1 MDKQLPNLSGMLPD
15 TFGNDFRAEII
26 AAELINQQLPE
37 DKVLIFHLGPKKR
50 NYSKDVDEVVEDIS
64 DYNRKEY
71 TFIRSHKEGIYD
83 MLPEGL
89 FHSPVIPKSA
99 ISQKEIIQ
107 HIKRH
112 KIEERNARRFFMP
125 FESGIDSLR
134 IQMALYE
141 TRIHQEGR
149 HNELIQVFKPF
160 WDIFKYLDN
169 EQSNI
174 FLKVIPLIHEVRD
187 DYEAASSIFEL
198 LLGVPVKISS
208 CRQAPVLND
217 NFENSKLD
225 NCFLGIDSTTGN
237 QAFDGGE
244 EDIIIEIGPLNN
256 TQMQS
261 FRKGMRNDSVLQML
275 SDYLLPVHLETKVMF
290 IPDTASKVGCLAD
303 ETHEFNAVLGVD
315 VYL

>member
-1 MDKQLPNLSGMLPD
+1 MDKSKTNLSGRLSD

-26 AAELINQQLPE
+26 AAELINGQLPE
-37 DKVLIFHLGPKKR
+37 DRVLIFHLGPKKR
-50 NYSKDVDEVVEDIS
+50 NYRKDVDEVVEDIS

-125 FESGIDSLR
+125 FESGIDALR

-149 HNELIQVFKPF
+149 QNELINVFKPF
-160 WDIFKYLDN
+160 WEIFKYLDI
-169 EQSNI
+169 EQSGV
-174 FLKVIPLIHEVRD
+174 FLKVIPLIHEIRD

-198 LLGVPVKISS
+198 LLEVPVRISS
-208 CRQAPVLND
+208 CRMMPIENED
-217 NFENSKLD
+217 FENSKLD
-225 NCFLGIDSTTGN
+225 HCFLGVDSTTGN

-244 EDIIIEIGPLNN
+244 DDIMIEIGPVSN
-256 TQMQS
+256 TQLQS
-261 FRKGMRNDSVLQML
+261 FRKGNRNDTVLQML
-275 SDYLLPVHLETKVMF
+275 SDYLLPVQLEIKVKF
-290 IPDTASKVGCLAD
+290 IPDDASKLGCLAD
-303 ETHEFNAVLGVD
+303 GSNAFNAALGMD